1 MNASQLHQG
10 LRGFRDWIRRLFR
23 QPVFIFVTL
32 WGHLSILLGAAAFQ
46 YFESFSGPAPHGFFS
61 AYYWAISVATT
72 VGSADVQPQTLGGKV
87 VAVILMITGSLFL
100 WSYTALFAASFVTP
114 VMRRVGKEVHEIETE
129 VEELGRDS
137 RVDRD
142 LLVKLI
148 AELSEF
154 NRAKRREERDG
165 NGEKEPK
172 L

>member
-1 MNASQLHQG
+1 MNADQLHQG

-46 YFESFSGPAPHGFFS
+46 YFESSSGPAPHGFFS

-72 VGSADVQPQTLGGKV
+72 VGSADVQPHTLGGKV
-87 VAVILMITGSLFL
+87 VAVLMMVTGSLFL
-100 WSYTALFAASFVTP
+100 WSYTALFAASLVTP

-137 RVDRD
+137 LLEKD
-142 LLVKLI
+142 LLIKLV
-148 AELSEF
+148 AELAEF
-154 NRAKRREERDG
+154 NRVRRQERDG
-165 NGEKEPK
+165 KIS
-172 L
+172 